1 MNEKYLSELS
11 KKKIMRIVA
20 WICIIIMVVLLV
32 MTFVLGISGS
42 EYFMAGLV
50 LSIIVPV
57 LFYVFLWFGSLL
69 FSLSK
74 GTHPE
79 GAELDGAE
87 LYEDESEAAAEQT
100 GDEDK

>member
-11 KKKIMRIVA
+11 KKKIMRVVA

-50 LSIIVPV
+50 LSIIVPAM
-57 LFYVFLWFGSLL
+57 FYVFLWFGSLL
-69 FSLSK
+69 FSLSR
-74 GTHPE
+74 GTQPE

-87 LYEDESEAAAEQT
+87 QTDDEN
-100 GDEDK
+100 K